1 MSSSPPTR
9 WSDPVTNDEAH
20 ARAAGRRAYN
30 STRQFKAMM
39 RTGEVVR
46 LLSERGW
53 SRGVQAEIARE
64 LGVHRSTV
72 TRDIQR
78 ALFAHSRPC
87 PTCKQWV
94 SDKQWDRLRK
104 EREGRRRGHNNVAVV
119 GPSFWLEY
127 VNELRKGG
135 LLPEQ
140 DEVPVDDDLSS
151 VDRLDANR
159 RARVVTN
166 ILERNG
172 FSRGTQDAIAKQLGF
187 HPSTIS
193 RDVQRVMGTGGATCP
208 TCERWRSRRH
218 WDQLSEVSG
227 LALRESQH

>member
-9 WSDPVTNDEAH
+9 WSNPVSNDEAH

-39 RTGEVVR
+39 RTGQVVR

-53 SRGVQAEIARE
+53 RRGVQAEIARE
-64 LGVHRSTV
+64 LGVNRSTV
-72 TRDIQR
+72 TRDVQR
-78 ALFAHSRPC
+78 ALFAHERPC
-87 PTCKQWV
+87 PTCKQLV

-104 EREGRRRGHNNVAVV
+104 GQSDVAMV
-119 GPSFWLEY
+119 GPSVWLEY
-127 VNELRKGG
+127 VKELRTNG

-140 DEVPVDDDLSS
+140 DEVPVDDALSM

-166 ILERNG
+166 ILHANG
-172 FSRGTQDAIAKQLGF
+172 FARGEQAAIARQLGASPVDD
-187 HPSTIS
+187 HA
-193 RDVQRVMGTGGATCP
+193 RQAEGDGN
-208 TCERWRSRRH
+208 RWRH
-218 WDQLSEVSG
+218 LSNV
-227 LALRESQH
+227 